1 MSENTEGIASKIVA
15 KPDTSRVKG
24 YILAAIISELQIL
37 MLINFAR
44 ALSSRAYVRVSG
56 LYLENKLFL

>member
-15 KPDTSRVKG
+15 KPATSRVKG

-44 ALSSRAYVRVSG
+44 ALSSRA
-56 LYLENKLFL
+56 